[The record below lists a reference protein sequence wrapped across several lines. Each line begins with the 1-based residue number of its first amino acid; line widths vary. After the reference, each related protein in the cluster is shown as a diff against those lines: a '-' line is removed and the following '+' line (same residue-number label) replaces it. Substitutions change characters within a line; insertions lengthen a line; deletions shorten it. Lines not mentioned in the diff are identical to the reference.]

1 MENLFMKTSLK
12 SILNVTWKVGL
23 GLIGLAAAVIGI
35 LVFNVWYEE
44 TRGRDS
50 YNDKTLSAD
59 IVVEA
64 YNNNRMRVKNK
75 KTGKY
80 TTPKVMWV
88 SGTPERD
95 SLTVFCDKNGLR
107 GYINVNT
114 GEIVIPAQYSK
125 AWQFSEGL
133 GAVLGEG
140 DRIGFIDK
148 DNKLVIGYEIP
159 YEKGFD
165 YIFKDGYCVV
175 KFWEDGRYSC
185 AVYGRDGRRV
195 LDWNYTRI
203 DDADTDGYT
212 VAVNED
218 GAWLYDRNFNKVFED
233 AYDDI
238 YIAEGNEGVYVTKD
252 HVKKLVDYDGKVLE
266 PFVIDDTY
274 NLKYMTTYHSEGEDD
289 YALVPEVVVYQ
300 VNSWEGLMDARTGK
314 ILTPAKYWRFEM
326 ISEDL
331 IGAQMGYS
339 DEEVVLDKRGHVVR
353 Q

>member
-1 MENLFMKTSLK
+1 MNAKLKT
-12 SILNVTWKVGL
+12 ILNVTWKVGL
-23 GLIGLAAAVIGI
+23 GLFGLVAAVLGI
-35 LVFNVWYEE
+35 LIANVWYEK
-44 TRGRDS
+44 TRGRDY
-50 YNDKTLSAD
+50 YNDKTLSTD
-59 IVVEA
+59 IVVES

-88 SGTPERD
+88 SGAPERD

-140 DRIGFIDK
+140 DRIGFINK
-148 DNKLVIGYEIP
+148 ENKLVIGYEIP
-159 YEKGFD
+159 FDKGFD

-175 KFWEDGRYSC
+175 KFWEDGHYRC
-185 AVYGRDGRRV
+185 AVYSKDGPRV
-195 LDWNYTRI
+195 LDWDYTRI
-203 DDADTDGYT
+203 DDANSDGYRVVT
-212 VAVNED
+212 NED
-218 GAWLYDRNFNKVFED
+218 GAWLYDRSFNKVFED

-238 YIAEGNEGVYVTKD
+238 VIAEGNEGVYVTKD
-252 HVKKLVDYDGKVLE
+252 YVKKLVDYDGKVLE
-266 PFVIDDTY
+266 PFVIDGTY
-274 NLKYMTTYHSEGEDD
+274 NLKYMTPYHSEGEDD
-289 YALVPEVVVYQ
+289 FALVPEVVVYQ

-331 IGAQMGYS
+331 ISAQLGYS
-339 DEEVVLDKRGHVVR
+339 DEEVVLNKQGEDIKAIE
-353 Q
+353 

>member
-1 MENLFMKTSLK
+1 MNAKLKT
-12 SILNVTWKVGL
+12 ILGVTGKVGL
-23 GLIGLAAAVIGI
+23 GLLGLTAAVIGI
-35 LVFNVWYEE
+35 LIANVWYEE
-44 TRGRDS
+44 TRGRDTC
-50 YNDKTLSAD
+50 NDKTLSAD
-59 IVVEA
+59 IVVES

-80 TTPKVMWV
+80 TTPKVIWV
-88 SGTPERD
+88 SGAPERD

-114 GEIVIPAQYSK
+114 GEIVIPAQHSK
-125 AWQFSEGL
+125 AWRFSEGL

-148 DNKLVIGYEIP
+148 NNKLVIGYEIP

-175 KFWEDGRYSC
+175 KFWEDDQYRC
-185 AVYGRDGRRV
+185 AVYGKDGQRV
-195 LDWNYTRI
+195 LDWNYSRI
-203 DDADTDGYT
+203 DDANKDGYRV
-212 VAVNED
+212 VANED
-218 GAWLYDRNFNKVFED
+218 GAWLYDRNFNKVFEVT
-233 AYDDI
+233 YDDI
-238 YIAEGNEGVYVTKD
+238 VIAEGIEGVYVTKD
-252 HVKKLVDYDGKVLE
+252 HVKKLVDYEGKVLE
-266 PFVIDDTY
+266 LFVIDGTY

-289 YALVPEVVVYQ
+289 FALVPEVVVYQ

-331 IGAQMGYS
+331 ISAQLGYS
-339 DEEVVLDKRGHVVR
+339 DEEVVLDKRGKIIR